1 VFIYL
6 FGKINVLAEFISHN
20 PSACLKLMKRLI
32 MSFNHSVSIFLIF
45 PFLGIK
51 KVSSFTFLLIRGDHR
66 LYFCC
71 YFFHAA
77 NSVVSKH
84 GRGGGTRT
92 PSRRFWRPEFYISS
106 PINVNSLI
114 FRHGIFCHLVAN
126 TLNHIP
132 YFSPTVFP
140 LFIRQFANLCW

>member
-1 VFIYL
+1 LRKLVR
-6 FGKINVLAEFISHN
+6 VLG
-20 PSACLKLMKRLI
+20 CLKGRKE
-32 MSFNHSVSIFLIF
+32 
-45 PFLGIK
+45 K
-51 KVSSFTFLLIRGDHR
+51 TFLPPQKKQHIKLTEGGVTPDHIVIISQVHCVGNG
-66 LYFCC
+66 L
-71 YFFHAA
+71 AA
-77 NSVVSKH
+77 KTY

>member
-1 VFIYL
+1 MFIYL

-32 MSFNHSVSIFLIF
+32 TSFNHSVSIFLIF

-66 LYFCC
+66 VYFCC

-92 PSRRFWRPEFYISS
+92 PSRRFWRTGVTPQDSNLYFHSLT
-106 PINVNSLI
+106 NSFI
-114 FRHGIFCHLVAN
+114 A
-126 TLNHIP
+126 
-132 YFSPTVFP
+132 FSCIVGKT
-140 LFIRQFANLCW
+140 